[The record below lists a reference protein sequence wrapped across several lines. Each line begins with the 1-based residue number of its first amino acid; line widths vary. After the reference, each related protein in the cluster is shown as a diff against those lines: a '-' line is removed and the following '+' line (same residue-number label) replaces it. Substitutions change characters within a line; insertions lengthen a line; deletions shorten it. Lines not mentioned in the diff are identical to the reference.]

1 MIPLCLQTCPPW
13 IGGEGFYDH
22 VPPSPSLSHSFW
34 ELQQFRKILFD
45 FNVEHFRRLP
55 KQETHEIEEPETFL
69 RSALAFRACCLENF
83 YQNANSFKSLTDAFH
98 VCFMSW
104 TSFHRPLPPSSRPIS
119 LSSTGGLY
127 GLLKSSWFHFF
138 DDSTCISSALK
149 RSNDHRRRVG
159 GIEGRGEGRVGGRL
173 LYLIDLILG
182 KVFKVCVGYKRFK

>member
-1 MIPLCLQTCPPW
+1 MIPLCLQTCSARV
-13 IGGEGFYDH
+13 GGEGFYDH
-22 VPPSPSLSHSFW
+22 VPLSLSHSFW

-55 KQETHEIEEPETFL
+55 KKETHKIEELETFL

-83 YQNANSFKSLTDAFH
+83 YQNANSFKSLTYPFH

-104 TSFHRPLPPSSRPIS
+104 TSFHRPLPTPRPPRS
-119 LSSTGGLY
+119 LSSTGATGGLY

-159 GIEGRGEGRVGGRL
+159 GIQSRGRGRL
-173 LYLIDLILG
+173 TISYRSNTG
-182 KVFKVCVGYKRFK
+182 KSF